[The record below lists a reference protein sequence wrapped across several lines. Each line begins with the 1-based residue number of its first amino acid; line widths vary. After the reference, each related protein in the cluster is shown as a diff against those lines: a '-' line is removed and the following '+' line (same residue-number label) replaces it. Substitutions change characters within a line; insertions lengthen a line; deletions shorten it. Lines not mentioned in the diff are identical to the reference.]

1 MLPPLF
7 GLSGAVIDISIGQ
20 IAESVFIYLGIPCLA
35 GVLTRVIM
43 LRFVSKDWYHTR
55 FVPKIGP
62 VSYTHLDVYKR
73 QEHLRSGCTSLGHT

>member
-1 MLPPLF
+1 MF
-7 GLSGAVIDISIGQ
+7 GLAGSVVDISIGQ

-43 LRFVSKDWYHTR
+43 LRFVSKQWYHER

-62 VSYTHLDVYKR
+62 ITLVACCSP
-73 QEHLRSGCTSLGHT
+73 SS